1 MVTVLIVPLGL
12 WVNVKSMKKLGKIVM
27 RLQSRM
33 SDVDFVSVKDMEREF
48 GLHSSEWH
56 EELRLS
62 KKSNHVFTIYP
73 NVEDELLGYD
83 VNAYSGSW
91 IFDYMKVES

>member
-1 MVTVLIVPLGL
+1 MVTVLVVPLGL

-33 SDVDFVSVKDMEREF
+33 NDAGFVSIQDLEREF
-48 GLHSSEWH
+48 ELHSRGWH
-56 EELRLS
+56 EGLGLS
-62 KKSNHVFTIYP
+62 KVNNHCFTVYP

-83 VNAYSGSW
+83 INAYSGSW

>member
-1 MVTVLIVPLGL
+1 MVTVLVVPLGL

-33 SDVDFVSVKDMEREF
+33 NDVDFVSVKDLEREF

-62 KKSNHVFTIYP
+62 KENSRCFAIYP
-73 NVEDELLGYD
+73 NTEDKLFGRD
-83 VNAYSGSW
+83 INSYSGSW

>member
-1 MVTVLIVPLGL
+1 MVTVLVAPLGL

-33 SDVDFVSVKDMEREF
+33 NDVDFVSVKDMEREF
-48 GLHSSEWH
+48 GLHSSEWY
-56 EELRLS
+56 EVLRLS

-73 NVEDELLGYD
+73 NAEDELLGYD
-83 VNAYSGSW
+83 IKAYSGSW